1 MEVYFARHTE
11 DWHGGGWLNY
21 LHERGAIAI
30 KFDLIESWHPEN
42 YLSRGGARAIRHMNT
57 LNDLKIEANADRE
70 KGTYVF
76 ASYTLGKGNRVV
88 IGGRPKPGSKCFL
101 SELDDIPRD
110 GRPIPPLKVLF
121 LDNPQLIQKNAF
133 PHAYLLAPPQS
144 TFVRWEAIEPV
155 AIPWI
160 CNRQADLLNPCSY
173 LPASIEVACEEYMR
187 LTGLLTAKILRN
199 GGTMAHFDIVGVGPQ
214 GPILAQ
220 VKNGGP
226 RNPVIAAEN
235 TMIAA
240 AGEPD
245 ANLYLFCP
253 QALIPRFDGRVQFIS
268 VEDVLQTLKNSYGEE
283 YLRSLQSARFT
294 SSSARAGVIP

>member
-1 MEVYFARHTE
+1 MEVYFARHTD

-30 KFDLIESWHPEN
+30 RFDPIESWSPED
-42 YLSRGGARAIRHMNT
+42 YSSPGGASAIRHMNT
-57 LNDLKIEANADRE
+57 LNDLKTAANVDRE
-70 KGTYVF
+70 EGAYVF
-76 ASYTLGKGNRVV
+76 ASYTLGIGNRVV
-88 IGGRPKPGSKCFL
+88 IGGRPKPDSKCFL
-101 SELDDIPRD
+101 SALDDIPRD
-110 GRPIPPLKVLF
+110 GCPIPPLKVLF
-121 LDNPQLIQKNAF
+121 LDNPQLIQRDAF
-133 PHAYLLAPPQS
+133 PHAYLLAPPRS

-160 CNRQADLLNPCSY
+160 CNRQADLLNRCSY

-187 LTGLLTAKILRN
+187 LTGRLTAKIFRN
-199 GGTMAHFDIVGVGPQ
+199 GGTMAHFDIVGVGRQ

-220 VKNGGP
+220 VKNGGTC
-226 RNPVIAAEN
+226 NLVIAAAN
-235 TMIAA
+235 AMIAA
-240 AGEPD
+240 TGEPD
-245 ANLYLFCP
+245 ANLYIFCP

-294 SSSARAGVIP
+294 SSSAGAG